1 MFPKEV
7 LVGVFISKAVYE
19 INIIR
24 DDSYKIGYAVLCSI
38 AIRADE
44 KFLKDIHRTLGQY
57 NIKSKLS
64 LIENPSRPKP
74 ILRVSGIQNCRK
86 VMELIPPHFSDA
98 NNSIENYRIVI
109 AKLVNKEHLT
119 LEGFDSIVTIR
130 GI

>member
-24 DDSYKIGYAVLCSI
+24 DESYKIGYSVLCSI
-38 AIRADE
+38 ALRAKE
-44 KFLKDIHRTLGQY
+44 RFLKDIQRTLIQY

-64 LIENPSRPKP
+64 SIENPSRPKP
-74 ILRVSGIQNCRK
+74 ILRISGIKNCNK
-86 VMELIPPHFSDA
+86 VVGLIPSNLSDA
-98 NNSIENYRIVI
+98 NDTLETYRIVI
-109 AKLVNKEHLT
+109 EKLVNKEHLT
-119 LEGFDSIVTIR
+119 LEGLDSIISIR